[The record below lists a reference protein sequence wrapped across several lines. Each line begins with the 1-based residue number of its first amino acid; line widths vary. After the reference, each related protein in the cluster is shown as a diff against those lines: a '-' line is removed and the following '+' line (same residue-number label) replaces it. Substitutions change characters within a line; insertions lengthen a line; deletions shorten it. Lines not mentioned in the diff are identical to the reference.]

1 MNSKPQLKPINPFFS
16 SWPCAKR
23 PGWNPSI
30 LKEAILGRS
39 HRSKIAL
46 NRINEVVE
54 LTREILKI
62 PQNYKIAIVPASDT
76 GAIEMILWSL
86 LGKIPIDILAWESF
100 GKDWVKDVIEQLKIP
115 STRILSEEYGKIP
128 DLRIVDFK
136 KDVVFTWNGTTSGV
150 CVPDGEW
157 ISDDRQGLTICDAT
171 SAAFSMYLP
180 WKKLDVTTY
189 SWQKVLGGE
198 AQHGVI
204 ILGPRAIQRIEQF
217 TPDRAIP
224 KIFQLTSKGKL
235 NEKIFLGNTIN
246 TPSMLCFEDVLDSLK
261 WVKKIGGLDKTIE
274 ISKQNLKVVEE
285 KILKIESLE
294 FLAKDQKYR
303 SCTSICL
310 KIKDQVYN
318 EISKEVVENRL
329 KKLLSFLEEEDIA
342 YDINSYR
349 DAPLGIRIWGGATVS
364 NEDVSKLMD
373 WLEWGF
379 EKYFNKES
387 I

>member
-1 MNSKPQLKPINPFFS
+1 M
-16 SWPCAKR
+16 
-23 PGWNPSI
+23 
-30 LKEAILGRS
+30 
-39 HRSKIAL
+39 
-46 NRINEVVE
+46 
-54 LTREILKI
+54 
-62 PQNYKIAIVPASDT
+62 
-76 GAIEMILWSL
+76 
-86 LGKIPIDILAWESF
+86 
-100 GKDWVKDVIEQLKIP
+100 
-115 STRILSEEYGKIP
+115 
-128 DLRIVDFK
+128 
-136 KDVVFTWNGTTSGV
+136 
-150 CVPDGEW
+150 
-157 ISDDRQGLTICDAT
+157 
-171 SAAFSMYLP
+171 
-180 WKKLDVTTY
+180 
-189 SWQKVLGGE
+189 
-198 AQHGVI
+198 
-204 ILGPRAIQRIEQF
+204 
-217 TPDRAIP
+217 
-224 KIFQLTSKGKL
+224 
-235 NEKIFLGNTIN
+235 FLGNTIN

-364 NEDVSKLMD
+364 NEDISKLMD
-373 WLEWGF
+373 WLKWGF